1 MVAVVGNDIGTARQQ
16 YSVLQA
22 YKGTFSWWAISVD
35 RLLGL
40 LAQTMGNLDQATAH
54 FRDAIAF
61 CSKGGFR
68 PELGWSCCD
77 YAEALLH
84 PSTGSG
90 HAVFGDKAK
99 AVSLLDEA
107 LAIAQGLGMRPLAER
122 VVAVQK
128 DAQSQPER
136 VREYPDGLTH
146 REVDVLRLIA
156 TGKTDREIAEDLFI
170 SIRTA
175 STHVRNILNKITVGN
190 RAEAA
195 TYAATHGLL

>member
-1 MVAVVGNDIGTARQQ
+1 M
-16 YSVLQA
+16 
-22 YKGTFSWWAISVD
+22 
-35 RLLGL
+35 
-40 LAQTMGNLDQATAH
+40 
-54 FRDAIAF
+54 
-61 CSKGGFR
+61 
-68 PELGWSCCD
+68 
-77 YAEALLH
+77 
-84 PSTGSG
+84 
-90 HAVFGDKAK
+90 FGDKAK